1 MRQTFMPG
9 SLLSGVAAYF
19 DFEGH
24 GTSFQREVVAGLTT
38 FVTMSYIIA
47 VNPAILKE
55 AGIPPGP
62 SMVATILAAVTGT
75 LIMGLYANRPFAIAP
90 YMGENAF
97 IAFTVVKL
105 LGYTWQTA
113 LAAVFLSGV
122 MFVALTVGRIRQWL
136 LDSIPVGLRYSFAAG
151 IGLFLTF
158 IGMNEAGIVALGV
171 PGAPLRIG
179 AINSPQVLMAIGC
192 FLLISVLM
200 LWEVPGAIL
209 LGILA
214 TAAASFIVGL
224 APPPARWVS
233 APPDLR
239 PLLFQ
244 VDLRHALSWGF
255 FGVLLTVFMM
265 AFIDTLGS
273 LIGLSA
279 RAGFLDEHG
288 HLPQIERPM
297 MADAIATT
305 VAGLI
310 GTTTS
315 GAYIESA
322 TGISAG
328 GRTGFTAVVTAALF
342 AAALFFAPFIT
353 AIPAAAYSPALIVVG
368 LHMLAPIARID
379 FDDYTEM
386 IPAFAVIVLM
396 SFTYNI
402 GIGITGG
409 FVLYPFFKL
418 VTGRAREVHPG
429 LWVLSALSLLFFIF
443 YPYH

>member
-1 MRQTFMPG
+1 MTANPLK
-9 SLLSGVAAYF
+9 SVAAFF

-24 GTSFQREVVAGLTT
+24 RTSFQREAVAGLTT

-62 SMVATILAAVTGT
+62 SMVATILAAVIGT

-97 IAFTVVKL
+97 IAFTVVKMM
-105 LGYTWQTA
+105 GFSWQTA

-122 MFVALTVGRIRQWL
+122 LFVALTVARIRQWL
-136 LDSIPVGLRYSFAAG
+136 LESVPLGLRHSFGAG
-151 IGLFLTF
+151 IGLFLAF
-158 IGMNEAGIVALGV
+158 IGMNEAGIVAIGV
-171 PGAPLRIG
+171 PGAPVRIG
-179 AINSPQVLMAIGC
+179 VLTSPQTLMAIGC
-192 FLLISVLM
+192 FLLIAVLM

-214 TAAASFIVGL
+214 TAGASFALGL
-224 APPPARWVS
+224 APAPARWAS

-244 VDLRHALSWGF
+244 IDLRHALSWSF
-255 FGVLLTVFMM
+255 IGVLLIIFMM

-279 RAGFLDEHG
+279 RAGFLDKDG
-288 HLPQIERPM
+288 RLPQIERPM
-297 MADAIATT
+297 LADAIATT
-305 VAGLI
+305 AAGLI

-322 TGISAG
+322 TGIAAG
-328 GRTGFTAVVTAALF
+328 GQTGFAAVVTAILF

-353 AIPAAAYSPALIVVG
+353 AIPPAAYSPALIVVG
-368 LHMLAPIARID
+368 LHMLAPIAQID
-379 FDDYTEM
+379 FNDYTEM
-386 IPAFAVIVLM
+386 IPAFAVVVLM

-409 FVLYPFFKL
+409 FVLYPFFKV
-418 VTGRAREVHPG
+418 VTGRAREVRPG
-429 LWVLSALSLLFFIF
+429 LWVLSAFSLLFFIF
-443 YPYH
+443 YPYR

>member
-1 MRQTFMPG
+1 MPAN
-9 SLLSGVAAYF
+9 LLKAIAVFF

-24 GTSFQREVVAGLTT
+24 RTSFQREAAAGLTT

-62 SMVATILAAVTGT
+62 SMVATIMAAVVGT

-97 IAFTVVKL
+97 IAFTVVKTM
-105 LGYTWQTA
+105 GFSWQTA
-113 LAAVFLSGV
+113 LAAVFISGV
-122 MFVALTVGRIRQWL
+122 LFVALTVARIRQWL
-136 LDSIPVGLRYSFAAG
+136 LESVPPGLRYSFAAG
-151 IGLFLTF
+151 IGLFLVF
-158 IGMNEAGIVALGV
+158 IGMNEAGIVALGM
-171 PGAPLRIG
+171 PGAPVRIG
-179 AINSPQVLMAIGC
+179 VLTAPAVLIAIGG

-200 LWEVPGAIL
+200 MWQVPGAIL
-209 LGILA
+209 LGILSAA
-214 TAAASFIVGL
+214 TASFILGL
-224 APPPARWVS
+224 SPSPARWTGT
-233 APPDLR
+233 PPDLR

-244 VDLRHALSWGF
+244 IDLRHALSWPF
-255 FGVLLTVFMM
+255 LGVLLTIFMM

-279 RAGFLDEHG
+279 RAGFLDAEG
-288 HLPQIERPM
+288 RLPQIERPM
-297 MADAIATT
+297 LADAIATT
-305 VAGLI
+305 VAGLV

-315 GAYIESA
+315 GAFIESA
-322 TGISAG
+322 TGIAAG

-342 AAALFFAPFIT
+342 AAALFFAPLIT
-353 AIPAAAYSPALIVVG
+353 AIPPAAYSPALIVVG
-368 LHMLAPIARID
+368 LQMLAPISKID

-386 IPAFAVIVLM
+386 IPAFAVVVLM
-396 SFTYNI
+396 TFTYNI

-418 VTGRAREVHPG
+418 VTGRAREVSPG
-429 LWVLSALSLLFFIF
+429 LWVLGAFSLLFFIF
-443 YPYH
+443 YPYR